1 VTENLTPNQRQQET
15 QPQQQQQQQQ
25 RQQQQQQR
33 RRPMMFGKSTAVT
46 KIVAARKLTKKKAV
60 AAVADTANVCVQP
73 KKAVFCIDNLNN
85 DCTSQDIVSY
95 VNAMSI
101 ETVSCFEAKTRQRR
115 NDNRSELADCKAF
128 RLCIFDE
135 DRARLLNAA
144 MWPDSVIISDWF
156 FKSER
161 RDQDENQ
168 GKKRRVCDFE
178 QYITAAAAAIADTA
192 NVCAQPCPTTND
204 VTTAVLSDTAV
215 ITVVE
220 VHRDNDD
227 TIIAS
232 HMDVDLNAE
241 NGE

>member
-1 VTENLTPNQRQQET
+1 
-15 QPQQQQQQQQ
+15 
-25 RQQQQQQR
+25 
-33 RRPMMFGKSTAVT
+33 MMFGKSTAVT
-46 KIVAARKLTKKKAV
+46 KIVAARKLTK
-60 AAVADTANVCVQP
+60 

-178 QYITAAAAAIADTA
+178 QYITAAAAAVADTA